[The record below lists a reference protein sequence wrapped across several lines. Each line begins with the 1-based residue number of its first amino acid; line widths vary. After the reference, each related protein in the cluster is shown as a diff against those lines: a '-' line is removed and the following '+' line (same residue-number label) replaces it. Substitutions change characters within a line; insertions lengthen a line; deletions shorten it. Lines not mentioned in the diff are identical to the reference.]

1 MNENIR
7 GLSISVRRSLGT
19 SSTDSTSVVSLAS
32 SESFGLNDGRGGHH
46 HIAHYT
52 PPVRIW
58 NTVQIDHEMN
68 GAGQFSVPHC
78 LKITQNVA
86 FEFFNF
92 GIFHQFLSY

>member
-32 SESFGLNDGRGGHH
+32 SESFGLNDSSRGGHH

-52 PPVRIW
+52 PPVRIFD
-58 NTVQIDHEMN
+58 TVQSRYSLKN
-68 GAGQFSVPHC
+68 VRCSVIQIEVENC
-78 LKITQNVA
+78 
-86 FEFFNF
+86 
-92 GIFHQFLSY
+92 